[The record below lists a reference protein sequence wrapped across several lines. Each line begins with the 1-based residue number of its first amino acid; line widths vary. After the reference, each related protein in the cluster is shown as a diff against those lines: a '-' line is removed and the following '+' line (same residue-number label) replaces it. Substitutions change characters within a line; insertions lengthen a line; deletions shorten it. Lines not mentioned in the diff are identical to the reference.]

1 MLRTHA
7 LFHPEDETSLE
18 AGIRVQIHSQDEPP
32 YIHQLG
38 FGVSPGF
45 QTFVSCQEQRVGPL
59 HHNFHNYCSACS
71 LPPSLASSEPGSNKS
86 LCLADLPAPALG
98 ELPLHQQREVPWI
111 RHIQHQCL
119 PLALRD
125 Q

>member
-1 MLRTHA
+1 MLRVRTT
-7 LFHPEDETSLE
+7 FHPKDETSLE

-59 HHNFHNYCSACS
+59 HHSYQNYCAACS
-71 LPPSLASSEPGSNKS
+71 R
-86 LCLADLPAPALG
+86 
-98 ELPLHQQREVPWI
+98 LPLLFQTEV
-111 RHIQHQCL
+111 
-119 PLALRD
+119 
-125 Q
+125 